1 MSENMSAG
9 EIRPSDNRV
18 VRFRDACAEVG
29 VKPLTMRRWVAAGRG
44 PRLVRLSERVHGFR
58 RGDLDAWIES
68 RTAG

>member
-9 EIRPSDNRV
+9 DSRV
-18 VRFRDACAEVG
+18 IRFRDACTEAG
-29 VKPLTMRRWVAAGRG
+29 VSIATMRRYLKAGTG

-58 RGDLDAWIES
+58 RGDLNSWIES